1 MNKKYRQGIL
11 AAVLLLAWGSYS
23 AGSKKA
29 LQELDVFQLNQFVFL
44 SALLVYVGICLGKKV
59 KARKKIRIKT
69 NNGEMA
75 GQMKAEKNAEFSDKV
90 LWRRERGKLL
100 LCGCLAWGYF
110 FFYNL
115 ALYRLPAME
124 ASIIN
129 YCFPVLIL
137 VFDAWLKRTGLRGRV
152 LLSSLTA
159 LAGVIVLLTGGS
171 PGSVRL
177 SDMTG
182 DALAFAAACCWALF
196 SVLSARIRLPIAE
209 SNLCYMAIGTLLSA
223 LAVLR
228 FSSFGFVTA
237 CLTDG
242 AMAYAVALAVWLGG
256 VSFALSNYLWLYML
270 GHCSLETAAA
280 VSFLTPF
287 VTVVMIAVLLGE
299 RIRTGQFAGLLLI
312 MLGIWIQQAHLPGK
326 RNS

>member
-59 KARKKIRIKT
+59 KARKKMRIKT
-69 NNGEMA
+69 DNGEMA

-115 ALYRLPAME
+115 ALYRLSAME

-137 VFDAWLKRTGLRGRV
+137 VFDAWLKC
-152 LLSSLTA
+152 S
-159 LAGVIVLLTGGS
+159 
-171 PGSVRL
+171 
-177 SDMTG
+177 
-182 DALAFAAACCWALF
+182 C
-196 SVLSARIRLPIAE
+196 
-209 SNLCYMAIGTLLSA
+209 
-223 LAVLR
+223 AV
-228 FSSFGFVTA
+228 
-237 CLTDG
+237 
-242 AMAYAVALAVWLGG
+242 
-256 VSFALSNYLWLYML
+256 
-270 GHCSLETAAA
+270 
-280 VSFLTPF
+280 
-287 VTVVMIAVLLGE
+287 
-299 RIRTGQFAGLLLI
+299 
-312 MLGIWIQQAHLPGK
+312 K
-326 RNS
+326 